1 MDIPRI
7 IPQDVEF
14 MTTYPVVGGRANERV
29 LMVVLNTAEN
39 GRWLLY
45 SPSVMQRN
53 IEVESS
59 YNYRDYR
66 DCRGNTLFRDISGR
80 EIIISNELYVLS
92 NDNVAFNL
100 IALDGQ
106 HKRTVKKEEIE
117 KLFGCTVNG

>member
-7 IPQDVEF
+7 VPQDVEY
-14 MTTYPVVGGRANERV
+14 MTTYPVIGGRANEKV
-29 LMVVLNTAEN
+29 LMVVLNTAES

-45 SPSVMQRN
+45 APSVVQRN

-66 DCRGNTLFRDISGR
+66 DCHGNTLFRDISGR
-80 EIIISNELYVLS
+80 EVIISNELYVLS
-92 NDNVAFNL
+92 NDTVVFNL
-100 IALDGQ
+100 IALDNQ

-117 KLFGCTVNG
+117 KLFGCIVE